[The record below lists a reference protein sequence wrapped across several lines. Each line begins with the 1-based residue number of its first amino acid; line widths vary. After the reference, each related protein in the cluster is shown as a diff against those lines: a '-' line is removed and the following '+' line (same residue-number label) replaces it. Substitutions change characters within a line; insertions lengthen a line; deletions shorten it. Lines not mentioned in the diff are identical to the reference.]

1 MPISQVKQAAVGKL
15 RAHPA
20 NAHAH
25 SKKQLIQIARSIRQF
40 GFTVPII
47 VDENNVILAGHGR
60 WLAAQQLGLKLVP
73 VVVLSGLSD
82 AERRAYL
89 LADNK
94 LVENAGWNRAALA
107 LELKEL
113 APLLSDAGLD
123 ISLTAFQPAEIDSL
137 LGDLVDPELD
147 PADDVPP
154 PEKEAITRIGD
165 LWELGPHR
173 LLCGDALSATDLRR
187 LMGTESAAMVITD
200 PPFNLPIKQ
209 VQGRGRIKHGN
220 FAQASGEMS
229 PAAVHPLLA
238 YRPRHS
244 LQSTRPAARSISSSS
259 TGDTSASCW
268 PPGRLSTPNSRTWS
282 SG

>member
-1 MPISQVKQAAVGKL
+1 M
-15 RAHPA
+15 
-20 NAHAH
+20 
-25 SKKQLIQIARSIRQF
+25 
-40 GFTVPII
+40 
-47 VDENNVILAGHGR
+47 
-60 WLAAQQLGLKLVP
+60 P
-73 VVVLSGLSD
+73 VVVLSGLSE

-94 LVENAGWNRAALA
+94 LVENAAWNRAALA

-113 APLLSDAGLD
+113 APLLSAAGLD
-123 ISLTAFQPAEIDSL
+123 IGLTAFQPAEIDFL

-154 PEKEAITRIGD
+154 REKKAITRIGD

-173 LLCGDALSATDLRR
+173 LLCGDALSAANLRH
-187 LMGTESAAMVITD
+187 LMGTEAAAMLITD

-229 PAAVHPLLA
+229 PAEFTRFLRSSLSLAAKHSVSGAIHFVFMDWRHIGELLA
-238 YRPRHS
+238 AGSAVYSELKALVVWAKTNGGQGSFYRSQHELIFVFKSGDGPHQNNIR
-244 LQSTRPAARSISSSS
+244 TRAAR
-259 TGDTSASCW
+259 AQ
-268 PPGRLSTPNSRTWS
+268 PV
-282 SG
+282 